1 MKAKTK
7 GKQEEP
13 TGHFSKINSYLQKNS
28 SAIFW
33 TIYGISILFSLL
45 LFNMRISEGGDD
57 STYIIRAYNF
67 LKEGIFPT
75 FQGPLYPMFLSL
87 VIWIFGIKIGI
98 LKLFSL
104 FFMAIFFFLFY
115 KAYKDRATPL
125 VLFATLLIM
134 AVNSYVLYFS
144 SQTYSE
150 AMFMALLAWF
160 IIEFFKY
167 IDTVTGKEIN
177 IRSLLLLAVIG
188 LVLTLTKT
196 IGGGVIIAAVIFL
209 LTTKDYK
216 KAGIFFLLFLGVSLI
231 WFLFKGMI
239 WGFVSGISSQANTL
253 IYKHPY
259 DLSQGKETFT
269 GYLMRIVD
277 NSNLYLSK
285 QFLKMTGF
293 LKPTAIRIHPSLTVI
308 LYLFFIFSFVSVY
321 KKNKYLTFTGILVI
335 IMLGITFVS
344 LQKIWDQYRLIV
356 PFFPFMAL
364 MLTSGITELFKKK
377 RLIRY
382 QIVATL
388 FLSLTVLLTANQSFR
403 KMDLITLRSNL
414 MGNKF
419 KGYTDDWANYLKMA
433 EYVGRHLDDNTYVA
447 CRKPNMAQI
456 MAGGKKFYG
465 IYRVKT
471 TDPDSLLKQLR
482 DRHVTH
488 IIMANLRKN
497 PRINNG
503 MTINTIKRHM
513 SYIAKK
519 YPKVFVPVH
528 QTGSSE
534 PAYLFYINYP
544 TQEK

>member
-188 LVLTLTKT
+188 FVLTLTKT

>member
-356 PFFPFMAL
+356 PFFPFMVL
-364 MLTSGITELFKKK
+364 MLTAGITELFKKK

-419 KGYTDDWANYLKMA
+419 KGYTEDWANYLKMA